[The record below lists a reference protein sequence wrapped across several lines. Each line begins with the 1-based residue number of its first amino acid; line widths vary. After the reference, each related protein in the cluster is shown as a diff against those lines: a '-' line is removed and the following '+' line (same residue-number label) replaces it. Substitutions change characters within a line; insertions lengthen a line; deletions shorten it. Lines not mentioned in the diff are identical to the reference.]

1 VTADRGSILPEAA
14 RLARAYDLYRKICR
28 FPELLDEMRAT
39 FLGVLVERGVTDRA
53 AVDRAVRAELT
64 AEGLPDAEERRREI
78 EAAYIDL
85 LFAESLSDEE
95 IDNYVNLVR
104 KRDKCR
110 ELARVAGSDHATAA
124 QIHRA
129 LKEFCDIPKGEV
141 FISPEE
147 AEGIRVSLLSTYLSS
162 QLPFISVA
170 KKHVVIRDID
180 DILDHTIGHREHPG
194 RLGGKAAGLIVA
206 QKILLP
212 ILKQPDPEFERLIRV
227 PDTWYVSSGV
237 LSDFIDRNGFHFFHT
252 HKYRDREA
260 IEMQVKSV
268 EGMFAAAGFPPD
280 VMEAFRGLMAEI
292 GEHPII
298 VRSSSYLED
307 SFGLAFSGKYK
318 SVFLANQGDV
328 ETRLAAFV
336 AGVKAVLA
344 SVYGPDPILYRRDHG
359 LLDYNERMAVIVQKV
374 VGRRF
379 GNWFFPFASGVMFSY
394 NSYAW
399 SPKIRKEDG
408 IVRLVFGLGTR
419 AVDRVGSDYPRMI
432 PLSHPRLR
440 PEVTP
445 SEITHYS
452 QHMVDAI
459 DLARGHFATVDFTTL
474 ARETGHPDLYLAA
487 SVAKNGD
494 LAPPLTALEDLG
506 GAGLVLTFDNFL
518 ARTPFV
524 PLVKRVLATVQ
535 AAYGRP
541 VDIEFAWDDGR
552 LYLLQCRSL
561 ATRREIARVAVPE
574 ATAREDRLFVT
585 RSGLCSAELKGI
597 EYVVYVDPRA
607 YDRMASASQKRRV
620 AGAIGQ
626 LNRRLAGTA
635 FALMG
640 PGRWGSNDINLGV
653 PVGYA
658 DINGARLI
666 VEIAFARDGAVPEV
680 SFGTHFFQ
688 DLVESDIAYTPL
700 YPDAEGCELAEEFL
714 IGSENRLAALES
726 DFADLAGVVHVVHVP
741 SARPGRRLD
750 VYLDAETQVGMAVF
764 AAPAPT

>member
-1 VTADRGSILPEAA
+1 
-14 RLARAYDLYRKICR
+14 
-28 FPELLDEMRAT
+28 M
-39 FLGVLVERGVTDRA
+39 
-53 AVDRAVRAELT
+53 
-64 AEGLPDAEERRREI
+64 
-78 EAAYIDL
+78 
-85 LFAESLSDEE
+85 
-95 IDNYVNLVR
+95 
-104 KRDKCR
+104 
-110 ELARVAGSDHATAA
+110 
-124 QIHRA
+124 
-129 LKEFCDIPKGEV
+129 
-141 FISPEE
+141 
-147 AEGIRVSLLSTYLSS
+147 
-162 QLPFISVA
+162 
-170 KKHVVIRDID
+170 
-180 DILDHTIGHREHPG
+180 
-194 RLGGKAAGLIVA
+194 
-206 QKILLP
+206 
-212 ILKQPDPEFERLIRV
+212 

-237 LSDFIDRNGFHFFHT
+237 LSDFIDRNGFHFFHS

-260 IEMQVKSV
+260 IEAQVKDV
-268 EGMFAAAGFPPD
+268 EGMFAAAAFPPD
-280 VMEAFRGLMAEI
+280 VMAAFRGLMETV

-307 SFGLAFSGKYK
+307 SFGLAFSGKYR
-318 SVFLANQGDV
+318 SVFLANQGDI

-336 AGVKAVLA
+336 GGVKAVLA

-379 GNWFFPFASGVMFSY
+379 GDWFFPFASGVMFSY

-440 PEVTP
+440 PEVTAAQV
-445 SEITHYS
+445 THYS

-459 DLARGHFATVDFTTL
+459 DLAKGDRSRPWTSPPSPARPGTPTCTSRSPWPRTATSGRRSPRCRTS
-474 ARETGHPDLYLAA
+474 AA
-487 SVAKNGD
+487 PA
-494 LAPPLTALEDLG
+494 T
-506 GAGLVLTFDNFL
+506 VLTFDNFI
-518 ARTPFV
+518 ARSPFV

-541 VDIEFAWDDGR
+541 VDIEFAWDDGK

-561 ATRREIARVAVPE
+561 ATRREIARVAVPTGTE
-574 ATAREDRLFVT
+574 RKDRLFVT
-585 RSGLCSAELKGI
+585 RSGLCSAVLTGL

-607 YDRMASASQKRRV
+607 YDRLTAPSEKRRIAWAV
-620 AGAIGQ
+620 GQ

-640 PGRWGSNDINLGV
+640 PGRWGSNDLNLGV

-658 DINGARLI
+658 DINNTRLL

-700 YPDAEGCELAEEFL
+700 FPDAEGCELAEDFL
-714 IGSENRLAALES
+714 LSSENRLAAL
-726 DFADLAGVVHVVHVP
+726 DGDLAPLAGVVHAVHVP
-741 SARPGRRLD
+741 SARAGELLN
-750 VYLDAETQVGMAVF
+750 VYLDAETQVGMGVF
-764 AAPAPT
+764 AP

>member
-1 VTADRGSILPEAA
+1 
-14 RLARAYDLYRKICR
+14 
-28 FPELLDEMRAT
+28 
-39 FLGVLVERGVTDRA
+39 
-53 AVDRAVRAELT
+53 
-64 AEGLPDAEERRREI
+64 
-78 EAAYIDL
+78 
-85 LFAESLSDEE
+85 
-95 IDNYVNLVR
+95 VR

-110 ELARVAGSDHATAA
+110 ELARVVGSDHATAP
-124 QIHRA
+124 QVHQA

-147 AEGIRVSLLSTYLSS
+147 AEGIRVSLLSYYLSS
-162 QLPFISVA
+162 QIPFVSLA

-180 DILDHTIGHREHPG
+180 DILDHTIGHREYPG
-194 RLGGKAAGLIVA
+194 RLGGKAAGMIVA

-212 ILKQPDPEFERLIRV
+212 ILKQPDPEFERYLRV

-237 LSDFIDRNGFHFFHT
+237 LSDFIDRNGFHFFHS

-260 IEMQVKSV
+260 IEAQVKDV
-268 EGMFAAAGFPPD
+268 EGMFAAATFPPD
-280 VMEAFRGLMAEI
+280 VMAAFRGLMETV

-307 SFGLAFSGKYK
+307 SFGLAFSGKYR

-328 ETRLAAFV
+328 DTRLAAFV

-379 GNWFFPFASGVMFSY
+379 GDWFLPFASGVMFSY

-399 SPKIRKEDG
+399 NPKIRKEDG

-432 PLSHPRLR
+432 PLSHPHLR
-440 PEVTP
+440 PEVTAAQV
-445 SEITHYS
+445 TRYS

-459 DLARGHFATVDFTTL
+459 DLTGGGLATVDFATL
-474 ARETGHPDLYLAA
+474 ARETRHPDLYLAA
-487 SVAKNGD
+487 SVAEDGD
-494 LAPPLTALEDLG
+494 LRPPLTALQDLG
-506 GAGLVLTFDNFL
+506 GAGLVLTFDNFI
-518 ARTPFV
+518 ARSPFV
-524 PLVKRVLATVQ
+524 PLVKRVLGVVQ

-541 VDIEFAWDDGR
+541 VDIEFAWDDGK

-561 ATRREIARVAVPE
+561 ATRREIARVAVPSG
-574 ATAREDRLFVT
+574 TDRKDRLFVT
-585 RSGLCSAELKGI
+585 RSGLCSAVLTGL

-607 YDRMASASQKRRV
+607 YDRMADASQKRRI
-620 AGAIGQ
+620 AGAVGR
-626 LNRRLAGTA
+626 LNRRLAGTP

-640 PGRWGSNDINLGV
+640 PGRWGSSDINLGV

-658 DINGARLI
+658 DINNARLI

-680 SFGTHFFQ
+680 SYGTHFFQ

-700 YPDAEGCELAEEFL
+700 FPDAEGCELAEDFL
-714 IGSENRLAALES
+714 LSSENRLAALDGELAP
-726 DFADLAGVVHVVHVP
+726 FAGVVHAVHVP
-741 SARPGRRLD
+741 SARAGGFLN
-750 VYLDAETQVGMAVF
+750 VYLDAETQVGMGVF
-764 AAPAPT
+764 AERLGLS

>member
-1 VTADRGSILPEAA
+1 VSTDHAPLLPEAA
-14 RLARAYDLYRKICR
+14 RLARAYDLYRNISR
-28 FPELLDEMRAT
+28 FPDLLGEMRAT
-39 FLGVLVERGVTDRA
+39 FLDVLVERGLTDRSS
-53 AVDRAVRAELT
+53 VDRAVRERIA
-64 AEGLPDAEERRREI
+64 AEGLPDSEERRREI
-78 EAAYIDL
+78 EAAFIDL
-85 LFAESLSDEE
+85 LFADSLSGDE
-95 IDNYVNLVR
+95 IGNYVNLVR

-110 ELARVAGSDHATAA
+110 ELARVVGSDHATAP
-124 QIHRA
+124 QVHQA

-147 AEGIRVSLLSTYLSS
+147 AEGIRVSLLSAYLSS

-170 KKHVVIRDID
+170 KQHVTIRDINA
-180 DILDHTIGHREHPG
+180 ILDHTIGHREYPG
-194 RLGGKAAGLIVA
+194 RLGGKAAGMIVA

-212 ILKQPDPEFERLIRV
+212 ILKQPDPDFERFIRV

-237 LSDFIDRNGFHFFHT
+237 LSDFIDRNGFHVFHS

-260 IEMQVKSV
+260 IETQVKDV
-268 EGMFAAAGFPPD
+268 ERMFAAAAFPPD
-280 VMEAFRGLMAEI
+280 VMAAFRGLMETV

-336 AGVKAVLA
+336 GGVKAVLA

-379 GNWFFPFASGVMFSY
+379 GDWFFPFASGVMFSY

-419 AVDRVGSDYPRMI
+419 AVDRVGPGYPRMI
-432 PLSHPRLR
+432 PLSHPQLR
-440 PEVTP
+440 PEVTAA
-445 SEITHYS
+445 EITHYS
-452 QHMVDAI
+452 QHMVDAL
-459 DLARGHFATVDFTTL
+459 DLKRGKFKTVDFATL
-474 ARETGHPDLYLAA
+474 ARETGHPDLYLAV
-487 SVAKNGD
+487 SVAGDGD
-494 LAPPLTALEDLG
+494 LRPPLTALEDLG
-506 GAGLVLTFDNFL
+506 SAATVLTFDNFI
-518 ARTPFV
+518 ARSPFV

-541 VDIEFAWDDGR
+541 VDIEFAWDDGKF
-552 LYLLQCRSL
+552 YLLQCRSL
-561 ATRREIARVAVPE
+561 ATRREIARVVVPMGTE
-574 ATAREDRLFVT
+574 GKDRLFVT
-585 RSGLCSAELKGI
+585 RSGLCNAVLAGL
-597 EYVVYVDPRA
+597 EYIVYVDPRA
-607 YDRMASASQKRRV
+607 YERLASASEKRRIAWAV
-620 AGAIGQ
+620 GQ
-626 LNRRLAGTA
+626 LNRRLAGKVY
-635 FALMG
+635 ALMG
-640 PGRWGSNDINLGV
+640 PGRWGSNDLNLGV

-658 DINGARLI
+658 DINNTRLL
-666 VEIAFARDGAVPEV
+666 VEIAFARNGAVPEV

-700 YPDAEGCELAEEFL
+700 FPDEDGSELAEGFL
-714 IGSENRLAALES
+714 LSSENQLAALDGEL
-726 DFADLAGVVHVVHVP
+726 APLAGVVHVVHVP
-741 SARPGRRLD
+741 SARPGQLLD
-750 VYLDAETQVGMAVF
+750 VYLDAETQVGMGVF
-764 AAPAPT
+764 A